1 MESSARDVLP
11 TGVRRRLCLRDGM
24 LPAVLLGELLAGV
37 ALGAAWPRLTTPPG
51 AQSQLVPTTAILAPV
66 GVPAAPQAA
75 LPPAAVPPVAVPV
88 PVTVS
93 VPVTAPAAAGAVA
106 PGAVPAPAHDAA
118 TGSGARN
125 PFLVLT
131 R

>member
-24 LPAVLLGELLAGV
+24 LPAVLLGELMAGV

-51 AQSQLVPTTAILAPV
+51 AQSQLVPTTAVLAPV
-66 GVPAAPQAA
+66 AVPAAAPVA
-75 LPPAAVPPVAVPV
+75 PVAVPV
-88 PVTVS
+88 PATAS
-93 VPVTAPAAAGAVA
+93 VPVTSSVTVS
-106 PGAVPAPAHDAA
+106 GAVPAPAHTPPG
-118 TGSGARN
+118 TGPAARN
-125 PFLVLT
+125 PFVVLA